1 MQIAKPLGLGLP
13 GSWGSRYN
21 DGLVRCVNGSFGLV
35 AGD

>member
-13 GSWGSRYN
+13 GSWGRSYN
-21 DGLVRCVNGSFGLV
+21 GGLVRCVNGSFGLV

>member
-1 MQIAKPLGLGLP
+1 MQIAKPLGLGLHR
-13 GSWGSRYN
+13 SWGSRYN